1 MTLSRKYAGLPDLD
15 SAPDIYET
23 PELTDDNSTAPT
35 GRAHSESTSSS
46 YKDFDEEEDDTPGI
60 SRSRLHPDEARS
72 HFSPA
77 RVDARDVD
85 FSDRVTAKRKSYKAS
100 SRRQKLREDGTVTEE
115 YGDFS
120 DEEDGESLE
129 RKVARLKREIEE
141 VKEEFGRRQAEK
153 KDTTT
158 EDGKDLEPD
167 VTSLTK
173 MLNGIST
180 NDGGARVSASA
191 KLAKDLGTGIK
202 ANGPPHTSQ
211 GTGEPAT
218 YTVTYA
224 PTYQQSHALA
234 KAADFDGRLA
244 LLEKALGL
252 DPIALNSNG
261 TPKAILPTLDTLQ
274 RQVSLISESTPS
286 SLDNISRRVRTLTQE
301 AEKLQESR
309 KAAKSAQD
317 ALREGGGDLAPEGEE
332 DAEQTAKI
340 HALYGTLP
348 TIESLAPLLP
358 PLLDRLR
365 SLRAIHA
372 DAATASES
380 LDAAEKKQMGMAE
393 EISQWKEG
401 LEKMEIALKQNET
414 ALGGNMKVVEGW
426 VKGLEQKMEEL
437 YGA

>member
-1 MTLSRKYAGLPDLD
+1 M
-15 SAPDIYET
+15 
-23 PELTDDNSTAPT
+23 
-35 GRAHSESTSSS
+35 
-46 YKDFDEEEDDTPGI
+46 
-60 SRSRLHPDEARS
+60 
-72 HFSPA
+72 
-77 RVDARDVD
+77 
-85 FSDRVTAKRKSYKAS
+85 
-100 SRRQKLREDGTVTEE
+100 
-115 YGDFS
+115 
-120 DEEDGESLE
+120 E

-141 VKEEFGRRQAEK
+141 VKEEFGRRQAER
-153 KDTTT
+153 KDTST
-158 EDGKDLEPD
+158 EDDKDLEPD
-167 VTSLTK
+167 VASLTK

-180 NDGGARVSASA
+180 SDGGPHMSASA

-252 DPIALNSNG
+252 DPIVLNSNG

-317 ALREGGGDLAPEGEE
+317 ALREGGGDLAPDGEE
-332 DAEQTAKI
+332 DAEETAKI
-340 HALYGTLP
+340 HALYGTLS

-372 DAATASES
+372 DAAAASES
-380 LDAAEKKQMGMAE
+380 LDATEKKQTAMSE
-393 EISQWKEG
+393 EINQWREG

-414 ALGGNMKVVEGW
+414 SLGSNMKVVEGW
-426 VKGLEQKMEEL
+426 VKGLEQKMETL
-437 YGA
+437 YSA